1 MAGLMLKFQTSLGE
15 KKNLFTSIKIR
26 GAAPSLIGRGEIN
39 AWHLEEEGG
48 HC

>member
-1 MAGLMLKFQTSLGE
+1 MLKFQTSLGE